1 MALRDILV
9 CLDATAA
16 GDGRLELALNLAQ
29 ANKAHL
35 TAVYA
40 LPEPRGSAGWPASV
54 GLPPTVLG
62 PVSPEGARAIGGQP
76 ISAAAPVA
84 QVLRE
89 AERVDTVEQRFREE
103 LPLRALDGEW
113 HMLDHTDLAELIQLA
128 KAADLA
134 ILGQYPGDDSD
145 GVTWLRPDDLMI
157 DSGRPVL
164 VVPYAGTFERV
175 GRRVLV
181 AWDGTREANRAL
193 HDALPLIGGAEAVT
207 VMHVGVQQADLDR
220 DRPWLLYGTVPDL
233 VPADRRESA
242 FGVFYTGTIGA
253 GALSPV
259 LYGLFSD
266 AIGLTPAMLL
276 VAAIVLLTLPLAW
289 KLTRVLRA
297 VAQDP
302 RSQTARGTSH
312 LIWRVMRPKVRFAR
326 DSLLEEEGFEPS
338 ATTKISGI
346 CSRTLRLL
354 RLSPSQLD
362 TMGGYYGEGTEDA
375 SRTALARFLPG
386 AKTHP
391 EGAASRRPARSI
403 SDPLLVYG
411 GPPRGGQASSRRP
424 G

>member
-40 LPEPRGSAGWPASV
+40 LPEPRGSASWPAGV

-89 AERVDTVEQRFREE
+89 AERADTVEQRFREE

-220 DRPWLLYGTVPDL
+220 DRPWLERIVRHLGRHGIKAQPE
-233 VPADRRESA
+233 ES
-242 FGVFYTGTIGA
+242 
-253 GALSPV
+253 
-259 LYGLFSD
+259 
-266 AIGLTPAMLL
+266 
-276 VAAIVLLTLPLAW
+276 
-289 KLTRVLRA
+289 
-297 VAQDP
+297 
-302 RSQTARGTSH
+302 
-312 LIWRVMRPKVRFAR
+312 
-326 DSLLEEEGFEPS
+326 
-338 ATTKISGI
+338 
-346 CSRTLRLL
+346 
-354 RLSPSQLD
+354 
-362 TMGGYYGEGTEDA
+362 
-375 SRTALARFLPG
+375 
-386 AKTHP
+386 
-391 EGAASRRPARSI
+391 
-403 SDPLLVYG
+403 
-411 GPPRGGQASSRRP
+411 PRGGIPISDVLLSRAADLSADMIVAGAYHHSQLRESLLGGVSRDLLDHMTVP
-424 G
+424 VLMSH